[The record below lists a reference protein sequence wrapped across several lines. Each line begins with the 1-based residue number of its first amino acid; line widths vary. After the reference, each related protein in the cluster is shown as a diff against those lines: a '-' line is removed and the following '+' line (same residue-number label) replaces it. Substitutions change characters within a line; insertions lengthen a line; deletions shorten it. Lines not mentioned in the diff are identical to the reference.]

1 MKPDRLE
8 AMLAA
13 YAAQPLP
20 PLSVAPTAG
29 VWLEIEN
36 RRRQSWWA
44 RLFPVLDWRES
55 FTEPR
60 MAFAALALA
69 VTVGV
74 VPAMALNHAENKRE
88 LVRQSIRF
96 DVFSS
101 NTGSLGSVFAK
112 PASLMANAPR

>member
-20 PLSVAPTAG
+20 PSSGASAAA

-36 RRRQSWWA
+36 RRQPSWWA
-44 RLFPVLDWRES
+44 RLFPVLDWREV

-60 MAFAALALA
+60 MAVAGLALA

-74 VPAMALNHAENKRE
+74 VPAMAINHAENKRE

-112 PASLMANAPR
+112 PASLASHAPR

>member
-1 MKPDRLE
+1 MKPDCLE
-8 AMLAA
+8 DMLAA

-20 PLSVAPTAG
+20 PLSGSPAAG

-36 RRRQSWWA
+36 RRKQSWWA
-44 RLFPVLDWRES
+44 RLFPVLDWRE
-55 FTEPR
+55 PR
-60 MAFAALALA
+60 MALTALALA

-74 VPAMALNHAENKRE
+74 VPAIAINQAENKQE

-101 NTGSLGSVFAK
+101 DTGSLGSVFAK
-112 PASLMANAPR
+112 PASLISHSQR